1 MKWLCKIRHNWNYS
15 TMKVNLERG
24 HISIHR
30 RLCQRC
36 GKCQKQSLETT
47 KWFDTKLTQDE
58 KRELNL
64 KKLGI

>member
-1 MKWLCKIRHNWNYS
+1 
-15 TMKVNLERG
+15 MKVNLEIG
-24 HISIHR
+24 HISISR

-58 KRELNL
+58 QREINL